1 MAGKFYLVRQW
12 FHNQRCT
19 PYGKVPIDGYRCEAG
34 TTDQFASPSGTITRQ
49 TIETV
54 GKMIV
59 LNSVI
64 GPHIH
69 PLTPWSDWNK
79 NGTLP
84 YRPAQFNSDDFWRN
98 LSASTISP
106 TAFGYQAAPAPMQF
120 LGEFNNQYE

>member
-1 MAGKFYLVRQW
+1 
-12 FHNQRCT
+12 
-19 PYGKVPIDGYRCEAG
+19 
-34 TTDQFASPSGTITRQ
+34 
-49 TIETV
+49 
-54 GKMIV
+54 MIV

-64 GPHIH
+64 GAHIH